1 MKHIYWLIKTVYK
14 VLLSYEMSANVVA
27 STNGS
32 LVIVSHSIIDF
43 LDESVKMYG
52 QAILDMATYKILMG
66 TDGRNLE
73 DTMELFKLTESQA
86 DFLQTKKEIMQ
97 YWL

>member
-1 MKHIYWLIKTVYK
+1 M
-14 VLLSYEMSANVVA
+14 
-27 STNGS
+27 NGS

-66 TDGRNLE
+66 TDGKNLE
-73 DTMELFKLTESQA
+73 DTIELFKLTESQA
-86 DFLQTKKEIMQ
+86 DFLANKKRGYAILIIGAYKILAKFDIYPYEFE
-97 YWL
+97 YFGKSGGR

>member
-1 MKHIYWLIKTVYK
+1 MH
-14 VLLSYEMSANVVA
+14 SYETSASAAA
-27 STNGS
+27 SMNGS

-66 TDGRNLE
+66 TDGKNLE

-86 DFLQTKKEIMQ
+86 DFLANKKEAMQ
-97 YWL
+97 Y

>member
-1 MKHIYWLIKTVYK
+1 M
-14 VLLSYEMSANVVA
+14 
-27 STNGS
+27 NGS

-66 TDGRNLE
+66 TDGKNLE

-86 DFLQTKKEIMQ
+86 EFLANKKRGYAIAEAAYPQVPYLEIIEK
-97 YWL
+97 LLGGNT